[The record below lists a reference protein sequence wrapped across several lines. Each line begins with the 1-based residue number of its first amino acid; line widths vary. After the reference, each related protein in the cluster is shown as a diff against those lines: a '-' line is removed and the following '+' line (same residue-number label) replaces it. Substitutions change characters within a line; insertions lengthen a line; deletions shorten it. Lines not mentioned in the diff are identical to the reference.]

1 MSSRC
6 ILSSNSDCE
15 SHTRLSSWLAP
26 PAKDATTLTRQ
37 RTISVS
43 LLPKEAVLWDC
54 SQWLVMVP
62 LNIFKVHYSLHV
74 SKTNVP
80 ACKLSLM
87 KSQNKAT
94 DVLNTNYITQ
104 FKSFFKKNCAFA
116 LYFLSHYVCRGN
128 AFRGICTLPS
138 RLEDFSSVVPSW
150 LGPYAENWESLASF
164 KGFGEQKSNL

>member
-1 MSSRC
+1 MRVTHASQADWHLQQGSDHTHTTAHNFS
-6 ILSSNSDCE
+6 LSAAQRSCSL
-15 SHTRLSSWLAP
+15 RLFPVTCNGTSY
-26 PAKDATTLTRQ
+26 
-37 RTISVS
+37 
-43 LLPKEAVLWDC
+43 
-54 SQWLVMVP
+54 
-62 LNIFKVHYSLHV
+62 IFKVHYSLHA
-74 SKTNVP
+74 SKTKVP

-138 RLEDFSSVVPSW
+138 RLEDFSSVVPS
-150 LGPYAENWESLASF
+150 
-164 KGFGEQKSNL
+164 